1 MRRNER
7 PAEQGARGRGL
18 SDAGRRVQ
26 GRDAAPGGRGHAARV
41 RLRPRNVGEEQER
54 GHGAR
59 RRGARLL
66 DRLGDRDRG
75 GRRVRSGS
83 PTGEAAAGDGQR
95 ELRARVRRE
104 LPRAAPGA
112 DPEGIARRDPRRR
125 ARDGR
130 HGRGDHEAR
139 RAARRRGRRRLLH
152 HRAHLPRRPRA
163 PRRARSARPDHLL
176 ILKRAPS
183 WVDSWEV
190 ERLRPIAR
198 WRWPILLG
206 VWLVNVPTH
215 WTIHRGDWIYFVWG
229 AKLLGLRGP
238 GAGLQTLG
246 AHPALATGPLSLVVT
261 RFLQIGG
268 TNGLARAQF
277 LMWALG
283 PAALVLLER
292 AGRRSRPAGDRL
304 AVDLTVLSGG
314 AVLLQTWALAAGS
327 AGHIDDVLTMSFAA
341 LAVWATAE
349 RRPGVLACAIALAT
363 AAKPWGLFLLPLTL
377 APQLRH
383 PLRTAA
389 LALGVT
395 ALPWLPFALADHALI
410 SQHLYDHFVMPRSG
424 LAALGMPQE
433 MAPHWVR
440 PAQVLGGV

>member
-1 MRRNER
+1 
-7 PAEQGARGRGL
+7 
-18 SDAGRRVQ
+18 
-26 GRDAAPGGRGHAARV
+26 
-41 RLRPRNVGEEQER
+41 
-54 GHGAR
+54 
-59 RRGARLL
+59 
-66 DRLGDRDRG
+66 
-75 GRRVRSGS
+75 
-83 PTGEAAAGDGQR
+83 
-95 ELRARVRRE
+95 
-104 LPRAAPGA
+104 
-112 DPEGIARRDPRRR
+112 
-125 ARDGR
+125 
-130 HGRGDHEAR
+130 
-139 RAARRRGRRRLLH
+139 
-152 HRAHLPRRPRA
+152 
-163 PRRARSARPDHLL
+163 
-176 ILKRAPS
+176 
-183 WVDSWEV
+183 V

-440 PAQVLGGV
+440 PAQVLGGVVLGAVVVRRVHWGAAVAAGLAVRLALDPAAYGYYTPTFVLAALVLDLVALRRPLPVATVLTVVTLEVAPALIRDDVGLARLRLADAFTLAAIALLARSDAFSSARSGRQIPCTTR

>member
-1 MRRNER
+1 M
-7 PAEQGARGRGL
+7 
-18 SDAGRRVQ
+18 
-26 GRDAAPGGRGHAARV
+26 
-41 RLRPRNVGEEQER
+41 
-54 GHGAR
+54 
-59 RRGARLL
+59 
-66 DRLGDRDRG
+66 
-75 GRRVRSGS
+75 
-83 PTGEAAAGDGQR
+83 
-95 ELRARVRRE
+95 
-104 LPRAAPGA
+104 
-112 DPEGIARRDPRRR
+112 
-125 ARDGR
+125 
-130 HGRGDHEAR
+130 
-139 RAARRRGRRRLLH
+139 
-152 HRAHLPRRPRA
+152 
-163 PRRARSARPDHLL
+163 
-176 ILKRAPS
+176 
-183 WVDSWEV
+183 

-440 PAQVLGGV
+440 PAQVLGGVVLGAVVVRRVHWGAAVAAGLAVRLALDPAAYGYYTPTFVLAALVLDLVALRRPLPVATVLTVVTLEVAPALIRDDVGLARLRLADAFTLAAIALLARSDAFSSARSGRQIPCTTR